1 MEEKIEHFSTLPD
14 YLLTMSQATRALG
27 FKDYRVMEVMC
38 EGGFIKPLKVAGSK
52 RLRFRYQDV
61 MKLATPI
68 PHSTKRKKSR
78 TKKI

>member
-1 MEEKIEHFSTLPD
+1 MEETIEHFSTLPD
-14 YLLTMSQATRALG
+14 YLLTMSQATRVLG

-68 PHSTKRKKSR
+68 PHSKKRKKSR
-78 TKKI
+78 AQKT